1 MFVAKSSMETAFS
14 KLSSFG
20 AATVVVLSL
29 LSSSC
34 SGDGQ
39 NSNGINTG
47 GTGSTSTSSTGTAD
61 TQTGNTGQP
70 TVVADTPREYIWRNG
85 VYLNSESL
93 KACAFPEHSTSS
105 VKYKGSV
112 LEELLHLRSAVKER
126 FYWSDELTDIDPNSF
141 LYEPI
146 AFVEHLNNMTKENGY
161 YSKLLQTSS
170 SFNKDNVRQ
179 KYLIAGSDRQ
189 WNQRLRV
196 SQNASYGINWL
207 VTDNNEEKSLH
218 VRYTEGKE
226 HLYRAMKDIYRG
238 DQLISV
244 DGQLVETL
252 IDSSD
257 SYDLYEALYTERVG
271 VTKKFVFRDNYNDN
285 LKEIF
290 LTSSNVPHHLI
301 HRHTFFSSKDETVGY
316 INFSHLTWNPVFR
329 GFIAEDLLNVVF
341 NRFKN
346 RFKVDDMI
354 VDFRYTSRG
363 SLRLASQVAFLIAG
377 SKTKGK
383 LFARIDTPQKLS
395 RDNTDEYAESMPF
408 IYHCLRFLQPS
419 CGAVD
424 YERINIPAPVKSGF
438 RHYLNLNRVFVIV
451 SKETCGAAEAFINGL
466 LGIDFE
472 VILIGGNT
480 CGAPYLGSQVGTC
493 GIKYFV
499 PESKV
504 SNDKNFGSYE
514 NGFRPSN
521 ASHLPGIPVK
531 GCFAEE
537 TKIEHAIDSR
547 KDPFV
552 KAALQYHEFGT
563 CPPVPS
569 NLKRSD
575 D

>member
-1 MFVAKSSMETAFS
+1 MFVAKISMKTVFS
-14 KLSSFG
+14 KLSTFG
-20 AATVVVLSL
+20 ATTIVVMSMLG
-29 LSSSC
+29 SSC

-39 NSNGINTG
+39 NSNSIIPV
-47 GTGSTSTSSTGTAD
+47 GTGSAATPSTGSAG
-61 TQTGNTGQP
+61 TQQGNAGQP
-70 TVVADTPREYIWRNG
+70 TAVTVTPREYVWREG
-85 VYLNSESL
+85 IYPNSESL
-93 KACAFPEHSTSS
+93 KACAFPEHSTST

-126 FYWSDELTDIDPNSF
+126 FYWSEELTDIDPESF
-141 LYEPI
+141 LSEPI
-146 AFVEHLNNMTKENGY
+146 AFIEHLNNMTKENGY

-226 HLYRAMKDIYRG
+226 HLYREMKDIHRG

-244 DGQLVETL
+244 DGQIVETL

-257 SYDLYEALYTERVG
+257 SYELYEALYPERVG
-271 VTKKFVFRDNYNDN
+271 VTKKFVFRDNYKDN

-290 LTSSNVPHHLI
+290 LTSSNISPHLI
-301 HRHTFFSSKDETVGY
+301 NSHTFFSSKDKTIGY
-316 INFSHLTWNPVFR
+316 INFSHLNLDPRFR
-329 GFIAEDLLNVVF
+329 GFIAEDLLNAVF

-354 VDFRYTSRG
+354 VDFRYTNGG
-363 SLRLASQVAFLIAG
+363 SVKVASQVAFLIAG

-383 LFARIDTPQKLS
+383 LFARIDTPQKLPI
-395 RDNTDEYAESMPF
+395 DNTDEYAKSMPF
-408 IYHCLRFLQPS
+408 IDHCLRLLQPS

-424 YERINIPAPVKSGF
+424 YGRVNFPGPVKLSF
-438 RHYLNLNRVFVIV
+438 RHYLNLSRVFVMV

-480 CGAPYLGSQVGTC
+480 CGMPYMGSQVGTC

-499 PESKV
+499 LESKV

-537 TKIEHAIDSR
+537 TKIEHALDSR
-547 KDPFV
+547 KDPFI
-552 KAALQYHEFGT
+552 KAALQYHELGT
-563 CPPVPS
+563 CPPIPRDVQ
-569 NLKRSD
+569 RSED
-575 D
+575 

>member
-1 MFVAKSSMETAFS
+1 MKTVFP

-20 AATVVVLSL
+20 ATTIVVLSV

-34 SGDGQ
+34 SEVGED
-39 NSNGINTG
+39 SNGIIPVAPR
-47 GTGSTSTSSTGTAD
+47 STSTVSKRPAD
-61 TQTGNTGQP
+61 TQTPNASQS
-70 TVVADTPREYIWRNG
+70 TVVTDTPREYVWKSG
-85 VYLNSESL
+85 VYLKSESL
-93 KACAFPEHSTSS
+93 RACAFPENSTSS

-126 FYWSDELTDIDPNSF
+126 FYWSDELTDIDVNSF

-146 AFVEHLNNMTKENGY
+146 AFIEHLNNMTKETGY
-161 YSKLLQTSS
+161 YSKLLQTSG

-207 VTDNNEEKSLH
+207 VTDDSEEKSLH

-226 HLYRAMKDIYRG
+226 HLYHAMKDIHRG

-244 DGQLVETL
+244 DGLLVETL
-252 IDSSD
+252 VNSSD
-257 SYDLYEALYTERVG
+257 SSELYEVLFPERVG
-271 VTKKFVFRDNYNDN
+271 VTKKFVFRDNYQNN
-285 LKEIF
+285 LKTIF
-290 LTSSNVPHHLI
+290 LTSSNISPHLI
-301 HRHTFFSSKDETVGY
+301 NRHTFFSSKDKTVGY
-316 INFSHLTWNPVFR
+316 INFSHLNLDPRFR
-329 GFIAEDLLNVVF
+329 GFIPEDLLNVVF

-346 RFKVDDMI
+346 RFKVDDMV
-354 VDFRYTSRG
+354 VDFRYTSGG
-363 SLRLASQVAFLIAG
+363 SVKVASQVAFLIAG

-383 LFARIDTPQKLS
+383 LFARIDTPQKLPIDKS
-395 RDNTDEYAESMPF
+395 DEYAKSMPF
-408 IYHCLRFLQPS
+408 IDHCLRFMQPS

-424 YERINIPAPVKSGF
+424 YERVNFPGPVKLGF
-438 RHYLNLNRVFVIV
+438 RHYLNLSRVFVIV
-451 SKETCGAAEAFINGL
+451 SKDTCGAAEAFINGL

-480 CGAPYLGSQVGTC
+480 CGMPYMGSQVGTC

-504 SNDKNFGSYE
+504 SNGKNFGSYE

-547 KDPFV
+547 KDPFI
-552 KAALQYHEFGT
+552 KAALQYQESGT
-563 CPPVPS
+563 CPPIPRDVQAS
-569 NLKRSD
+569 ED
-575 D
+575 